1 MDGHVIAR
9 STAYQTAFRVI
20 AAVNACGEMD
30 CRWPEGEDVANAAES
45 FKKRSSNDVIRKC
58 VGDMDGLF
66 IRRVRPK
73 ATETSEPSSFFSG
86 HKKGFGMN
94 FQVRCGVCLRASYI
108 LFLSDRTMNCPGSQN
123 DRTAYKFSGFEELLK
138 ALPPGHYILGDAA
151 NPPSDRVLVPFPGMS
166 LSVSQ
171 DAFNFYQSQG
181 RMSIEQTYGIMVS
194 R

>member
-1 MDGHVIAR
+1 
-9 STAYQTAFRVI
+9 QTAFRVI
-20 AAVNACGEMD
+20 TAVNACAELD
-30 CRWPEGEDVANAAES
+30 CRWPEGEDVASAAES

-58 VGDMDGLF
+58 VGAMDGLF

-73 ATETSEPSSFFSG
+73 ATETSEPNSFFSG

-94 FQVRCGVCLRASYI
+94 FQAICDAQYRIIAW
-108 LFLSDRTMNCPGSQN
+108 TMNCPGSQN

-151 NPPSDRVLVPFPGMS
+151 YPPSDRVLVPFPGVS

-171 DAFNFYQSQG
+171 DAFNFYQLQG